1 MTTVG
6 LSVMEWMGII
16 IMKRYNFG
24 YFLAEGVRG
33 IFIHGFMSFAA
44 VVSTVACL
52 LIMGSFTLVAV
63 NLDASLTNLEQQN
76 EILAYVDE
84 TLSEEEARAIQTEL
98 ENIPNILDCTFVTR
112 EQAMEEFVADKE
124 DNSLYQDLPAE
135 ILRHRYRIRLENIQD
150 MSETLEQIKAT
161 PGIADVNALLEVSSG
176 FLTVRNII
184 GGVALILIVVL
195 FVISVFIISNTIR
208 LATFARRDEIAIM
221 KMVGATNWFIRW
233 PFIYEGLILGLVGAV
248 IAFFCQWG
256 VYHFIGNAVTS
267 SDALSLFTVI
277 PFENMALTVG
287 EIFLGAGLL
296 VGIGGSLL
304 TIRKFLKV

>member
-1 MTTVG
+1 
-6 LSVMEWMGII
+6 MEWMGITT
-16 IMKRYNFG
+16 MRRYRFG

-63 NLDASLTNLEQQN
+63 NLDASLTHLEQEN
-76 EILAYVDE
+76 EVLAYVDE
-84 TLSEEEARAIQTEL
+84 SLSDEEARAIEAQLYT
-98 ENIPNILDCTFVTR
+98 IPNVLECKFVTR
-112 EQAMEEFVADKE
+112 EQAMEDFVADKE
-124 DNSLYQDLPAE
+124 DNSIYQSLPAD

-150 MSETLEQIKAT
+150 MPETVEQIKAT
-161 PGIADVNALLEVSSG
+161 PGVADVNALLEVSSG
-176 FLTVRNII
+176 FLAVRNIA

-195 FVISVFIISNTIR
+195 FVISIFIISNTIR

-233 PFIYEGLILGLVGAV
+233 PFIYEGLILGLLGAV

-256 VYHFIGNAVTS
+256 VYTAIGSAITS
-267 SDALSLFTVI
+267 SDTMTLFTVI
-277 PFENMALTVG
+277 PFQNMALIVG
-287 EIFLGAGLL
+287 EFFLGTGLL

>member
-1 MTTVG
+1 
-6 LSVMEWMGII
+6 MEWMGIT
-16 IMKRYNFG
+16 IMKRYRLG

-63 NLDASLTNLEQQN
+63 NLGASLTNLEQQN
-76 EILAYVDE
+76 EVLAYVDE
-84 TLSEEEARAIQTEL
+84 TLSDEEAKAVESQL
-98 ENIPNILDCTFVTR
+98 SSIPNVLSCQFVSR
-112 EQAMEEFVADKE
+112 EQAMQEFVADKE
-124 DNSLYQDLPAE
+124 DNSIYQSLPAD
-135 ILRHRYRIRLENIQD
+135 ILRHRYRIRLENIAE
-150 MSETLEQIKAT
+150 MSQTLEQIKAT
-161 PGIADVNALLEVSSG
+161 SGIADVNALLEVSHG
-176 FLTVRNII
+176 FLTVRNIV

-195 FVISVFIISNTIR
+195 FVISIFIISNTIR

-233 PFIYEGLILGLVGAV
+233 PFIYEGLILGLLGAV

-256 VYHFIGNAVTS
+256 IYTVLGRAIAS
-267 SDALSLFTVI
+267 SDTMTLFTVL
-277 PFENMALTVG
+277 PFQRMALIVG
-287 EIFLGAGLL
+287 GFFMGTGLL
-296 VGIGGSLL
+296 VGVGGSLL